1 MPNPKWDQHS
11 ILAELRRRGMTLTR
25 LAEIHGLNA
34 SGFRRVWKYTN
45 RKAEAAIA
53 SFLGVPVAEL
63 FPDRYPIRTSRVLSS
78 KFQPGSASA
87 EAIRLG
93 KAA

>member
-1 MPNPKWDQHS
+1 MPHPKWDQHS

-25 LAEIHGLNA
+25 LAEIHELNP
-34 SGFRRVWKYTN
+34 GNFRRVWSATN

-53 SFLGVPVAEL
+53 DFLGIPVAEL

-78 KFQPGSASA
+78 KYAPGSASA
-87 EAIRLG
+87 EAIKRG